1 MLHQHRHHHVDQHKL
16 RRQHERH
23 KVEGGD
29 ELQPRVAA
37 VVAARAARRA
47 LPQGVLG
54 GGGAAGERRRE
65 KKGIWV
71 SAGEL

>member
-1 MLHQHRHHHVDQHKL
+1 MLHEHRHHHVDQDEL
-16 RRQHERH
+16 RREHEGH

-37 VVAARAARRA
+37 VVAPGTPRWA

-54 GGGAAGERRRE
+54 GEGGSSVKKRE
-65 KKGIWV
+65 K
-71 SAGEL
+71 